1 MRNRKETMEHDACG
15 IGAIVNIDG
24 RRTHSAVNDALC
36 IVEHLGHRAGKDA
49 SGEVGD
55 GVGILLQISHRF
67 FSRVMKDAG
76 METPGEKDYAV
87 GMFFFLKDNVSR
99 IISERMFEVIAEKYG
114 MHVLGWRDV
123 PVRKELLG
131 AKALAS
137 MPCIRQVFVKR
148 PEDTDPGFSHVSR
161 GPAAGILH
169 RSAG

>member
-1 MRNRKETMEHDACG
+1 MRNRKEYMEHDACG

-67 FSRVMKDAG
+67 FSRVMNDAG
-76 METPGEKDYAV
+76 METPEEKDYAV

-99 IISERMFEVIAEKYG
+99 VISERMFEVIAAKYG
-114 MHVLGWRDV
+114 IGTFSRLPLSESAAAHMDKGTVEEADV
-123 PVRKELLG
+123 PEIHETIEKILG
-131 AKALAS
+131 
-137 MPCIRQVFVKR
+137 MR
-148 PEDTDPGFSHVSR
+148 
-161 GPAAGILH
+161 
-169 RSAG
+169 